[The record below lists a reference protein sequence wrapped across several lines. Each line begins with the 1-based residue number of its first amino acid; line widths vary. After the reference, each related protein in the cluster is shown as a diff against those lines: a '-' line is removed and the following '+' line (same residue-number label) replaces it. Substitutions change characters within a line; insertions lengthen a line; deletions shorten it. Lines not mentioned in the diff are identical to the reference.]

1 MSGIVNSTGA
11 RSGVIG
17 TTVGTATSAGILQVV
32 VHNWNDLDACTGTTY
47 SVPTGGS
54 CAITPLDINS
64 HFYVIL
70 RCMVSSSSG
79 SPGIKIAGIASTTTT
94 TALSPVGASNGS
106 VTLAT
111 VGGHETSG
119 KDSAYCAR
127 SYSCSILHDP
137 ALSNLNEI
145 YYNMIY
151 ANFNGANAV
160 VMNRAASTG
169 DTNAYMINSTSSIT
183 VMEVAKSS

>member
-1 MSGIVNSTGA
+1 MTGIVNSTGA

-17 TTVGTATSAGILQVV
+17 TTVGTPSGGILQVV
-32 VHNWNDLDACTGTTY
+32 VHNWNDHAQTTGTTY

-64 HFYVIL
+64 HFYVVL
-70 RCMVSSSSG
+70 RCMVSSTSG
-79 SPGIKIAGIASTTTT
+79 SPAIKIAGIATTTTT
-94 TALSPVGASNGS
+94 TAVSPVGASS
-106 VTLAT
+106 ASHTLAT
-111 VGGHETSG
+111 MGGHETSG

-127 SYSCSILHDP
+127 SYSCAILHDP

-151 ANFNGANAV
+151 ANFNSTNAV
-160 VMNRAASTG
+160 VMNRAANYG
-169 DTNAYMINSTSSIT
+169 ETNAYMINSTSSIT
-183 VMEVAKSS
+183 VMEVTT